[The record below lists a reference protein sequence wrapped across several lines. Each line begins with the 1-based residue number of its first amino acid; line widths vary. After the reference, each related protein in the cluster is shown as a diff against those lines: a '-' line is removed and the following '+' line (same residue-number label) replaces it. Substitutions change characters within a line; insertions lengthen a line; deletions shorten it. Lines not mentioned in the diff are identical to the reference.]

1 MDFKVRINSNI
12 CELTISSGNATIME
26 DMATE
31 NMKVPQVD
39 INTLVRTAL
48 ELNKFNGQSDF
59 DFFTDIIDTFGT
71 ETEKQLVA
79 NYYSAE

>member
-12 CELTISSGNATIME
+12 CELTVSSGNATITE
-26 DMATE
+26 DIATE

-59 DFFTDIIDTFGT
+59 DFFTDIIDIFCT
-71 ETEKQLVA
+71 ETEKSLIS
-79 NYYSAE
+79 NYYAT